1 MILARLCKEHA
12 TSPCPRKQQVL
23 QVHCLGHRSK
33 TALRT
38 SKPPLQLYALH
49 HEVRIRRQATPA
61 QRRFLFRQDL
71 MSIPTT
77 VIFKKFPA
85 TSEAASTAT
94 TCCHHTSRVLNTLTG
109 YLNDASAKSTTST
122 LMLTSPT
129 TPQRTLGSSLAAQP
143 SSAKSTKSSTTTS
156 RKAYLPGTLRLHQ
169 PLQSQN
175 TPSQQYN
182 DLNVRPRRTTTIT
195 CSSTRRPIRCR
206 YNDDRT
212 ALPDGMGE
220 RPPNKFIWG
229 KETGNCPFPFY
240 TATSRYPRLRYDP
253 KFAAFYEKWRLFTF

>member
-156 RKAYLPGTLRLHQ
+156 RKAYLKTAGHPTPPPTSSIAKHPVAAVQRSQRATAKDNYNNMLFNTPPHPL
-169 PLQSQN
+169 PLQ
-175 TPSQQYN
+175 
-182 DLNVRPRRTTTIT
+182 
-195 CSSTRRPIRCR
+195 
-206 YNDDRT
+206 
-212 ALPDGMGE
+212 
-220 RPPNKFIWG
+220 
-229 KETGNCPFPFY
+229 
-240 TATSRYPRLRYDP
+240 
-253 KFAAFYEKWRLFTF
+253 